1 MKVAE
6 MSSHNPIASS
16 DNLSFATISELQEKL
31 QKKEISPAELLRHTL
46 DRFAQH
52 DQKIKSSLEL
62 FDDKSILA
70 KQEAASGHL
79 AHIPGLIKDNICQ
92 AGRIASAG
100 SQILKNYRA
109 TYDATVI
116 RRLKKAGALLV
127 GRANCDEF
135 AMGSSTEYSS
145 YHPTYNPWD
154 TTRVPGGSGGGSAAS
169 VAAGFVPFA
178 LGTETGGSVRQP
190 AAFCG
195 IVGSKPTYDLVS
207 RYGVIAYGSSLDQ
220 VGINTR
226 TVKDNAIVLSAI
238 AGHDPKDATSQP
250 VQQKDYTAA
259 LTGKI
264 KPGLKIGVVDNALY
278 ADGMDPEV
286 LQLIENSI
294 AEYKKLGAHIEHV
307 KIPSFDYSA
316 AVYFIISRA
325 EAASNLARYD
335 GVRYGYRSKQAN
347 TLNDLYCNS
356 RRDGFGDQVQRRIL
370 IGNYVLSAGH
380 AAEFYGNACKVRALM
395 QRELMDMFKHID
407 VLLLPVSAAP
417 AFKLGEFAE
426 NPLQMDLQDYFTCPA
441 NLTGA
446 PAIALPCGFTKDNLP
461 VGFQLMGPH
470 LSEELLFQ
478 TAYAY
483 EQITPWHTKHPQI

>member
-1 MKVAE
+1 MKVTE
-6 MSSHNPIASS
+6 MTSPKPAVSTDA
-16 DNLSFATISELQEKL
+16 LSFATISELHEKL
-31 QKKEISPAELLRHTL
+31 QKKEISPAELLQHTL
-46 DRFAQH
+46 DRFTHH
-52 DQKIKSSLEL
+52 DSKLKSALEL
-62 FDDKSILA
+62 FDAKSILDKHQA
-70 KQEAASGHL
+70 VQSPL
-79 AHIPGLIKDNICQ
+79 ANIPGLIKDNICQ
-92 AGRIASAG
+92 QGRITSAG
-100 SQILKNYRA
+100 SKILSNYHA
-109 TYDATVI
+109 VYDATVI
-116 RRLKKAGALLV
+116 KRLKNAGALLV

-135 AMGSSTEYSS
+135 AMGSSTEYSG
-145 YHPTYNPWD
+145 YHPSYNPWD
-154 TTRVPGGSGGGSAAS
+154 TSRVPGGSGGGSAAA
-169 VAAGFVPFA
+169 VAAGLVPFA

-250 VQQKDYTAA
+250 VQQKDYTSA

-278 ADGMDPEV
+278 ADGMDSELV
-286 LQLIENSI
+286 QLIENTI
-294 AEYKKLGAHIEHV
+294 AEYKKLGATIEHV

-335 GVRYGYRSKQAN
+335 GVRYGRRSKQAN
-347 TLNDLYCNS
+347 TLSDLYANS
-356 RRDGFGDQVQRRIL
+356 RREGFGAEVRRRIL

-380 AAEFYGNACKVRALM
+380 AAEFYGNACKVRGLM
-395 QRELMDMFKHID
+395 QQELAAVFNKVD

-417 AFKLGEFAE
+417 AFKLGAFAE

-441 NLTGA
+441 NLTGT
-446 PAIALPCGFTKDNLP
+446 PAIALPCGFTKENLP

-483 EQITPWHTKHPQI
+483 EQVTPWHTKHPQI